1 MHFQDP
7 EPLDF
12 NPKKGPRSGGTN
24 VNITGNN
31 MNTGRY
37 ITVQVAGR
45 QCLVDR
51 NKLVSMFNVL
61 LFDVCKSLLP
71 YFHVFTITICL
82 WLGFFSG

>member
-1 MHFQDP
+1 MMKLYKRKFFTHFQDP

-51 NKLVSMFNVL
+51 NKLVSLFNVV
-61 LFDVCKSLLP
+61 LFDECKKPTSI
-71 YFHVFTITICL
+71 HI
-82 WLGFFSG
+82 S

>member
-1 MHFQDP
+1 
-7 EPLDF
+7 
-12 NPKKGPRSGGTN
+12 
-24 VNITGNN
+24 

-51 NKLVSMFNVL
+51 NKFVATFNVVL
-61 LFDVCKSLLP
+61 SDVCKSLLP
-71 YFHVFTITICL
+71 HFHVFIITIYL

>member
-1 MHFQDP
+1 M
-7 EPLDF
+7 
-12 NPKKGPRSGGTN
+12 
-24 VNITGNN
+24 NITGNN

-51 NKLVSMFNVL
+51 NKLVSTFNVV
-61 LFDVCKSLLP
+61 LFDGCKSLLP
-71 YFHVFTITICL
+71 YFHVFTITIYL

>member
-1 MHFQDP
+1 
-7 EPLDF
+7 
-12 NPKKGPRSGGTN
+12 
-24 VNITGNN
+24 

-51 NKLVSMFNVL
+51 NKLVSMFNVVVV
-61 LFDVCKSLLP
+61 DVCKSLLP
-71 YFHVFTITICL
+71 YFHVFTITIYL